1 MSRLESDEFEE
12 ITVPQTSP
20 KTESTVQLVA
30 ELAQALDKQLVSYC
44 HWKSNEA
51 IDRSESAENDLDL
64 LVARSDAERFRAV
77 LHELGYTRVE
87 RTAKPSPPG
96 KEDFIGYDP
105 AAGRFVHV
113 DVHYQLV
120 LGHDRT
126 KNYRIPVE
134 APYLASS
141 RHHGLL
147 KVPSPEFEYVIFVIR
162 MVLKYAIVDEV
173 LWKALRGRH
182 RGPKSSE
189 SRELVHLESLID
201 RAEVASILEK
211 FLPWMDADLFDQCVK
226 VARSEGSLT
235 SQVAVGRRLVSVL
248 EPFGRRGPVADTG
261 VRLYRRIEL
270 GIQSRLGRKPRY
282 RLSTGGAIV
291 GVMGADGSG
300 KSTAIAEIESW
311 LSDDFEMRTVHL
323 GKPPWSPTTYGVR
336 GSLKLGVGV
345 RSKVLGRPTGS
356 RLDFLEPKP
365 GLRSILWLACTA
377 RDRYLQYRR
386 VQRFANSGGLVIS
399 DRYPH
404 QALKSMEV
412 AQISQFNEGA
422 ETKGFESALAR
433 LEEQYHNRIA
443 APELLILLRVDPETA
458 VARKTDEPSD
468 YVRRRATEVWNIDWD
483 NSGVHV
489 IDATQSPELV
499 AAELKSL
506 IWSHL
511 T

>member
-1 MSRLESDEFEE
+1 MSRVEKAEFRGSTATRTTATAALPVELVVRLARALDDKE
-12 ITVPQTSP
+12 IT
-20 KTESTVQLVA
+20 
-30 ELAQALDKQLVSYC
+30 YC

-77 LHELGYTRVE
+77 LHELGYTRVG
-87 RTAKPSPPG
+87 RTTKPSPPG
-96 KEDFIGYDP
+96 KEDFIGYDAT
-105 AAGRFVHV
+105 AARFVHV

-126 KNYRIPVE
+126 KNYRIPIE
-134 APYLASS
+134 TPYLRSS

-173 LWKALRGRH
+173 LWKALRGQR

-189 SRELVHLESLID
+189 IRERIHLESLID
-201 RAEVASILEK
+201 RAEVDSILKES
-211 FLPWMDADLFDQCVK
+211 LPWMDVDLFDQCVA
-226 VARSEGSLT
+226 VARGEGSLT
-235 SQVAVGRRLVSVL
+235 SQVAVGRRLGSVL
-248 EPFGRRGPVADTG
+248 EPFGRRGPLTDTG
-261 VRLYRRIEL
+261 VRLSRRIEL

-300 KSTAIAEIESW
+300 KSTAIEEIERW
-311 LSDDFEMRTVHL
+311 LSDDFEMRRVHL
-323 GKPPWSPTTYGVR
+323 GKPPWSPTTYGIR
-336 GSLKLGVGV
+336 GSLKLGVAIRTKLFGRSSV
-345 RSKVLGRPTGS
+345 REANH
-356 RLDFLEPKP
+356 LEPQP
-365 GLRSILWLACTA
+365 GIRSILWLACTS
-377 RDRYLQYRR
+377 RDRYLHYRR
-386 VQRFANSGGLVIS
+386 AQRFANSGGLVIS

-404 QALKSMEV
+404 DAFQTMEV
-412 AQISQFNEGA
+412 AQIARVKGSA
-422 ETKGFESALAR
+422 ESNALEAALAR
-433 LEEQYHNRIA
+433 LEERYHRRIA
-443 APELLILLRVDPETA
+443 AADVLILLRVDPETA

-468 YVRRRATEVWNIDWD
+468 YVRRRASEVWNIDWD
-483 NSGVHV
+483 DSDVHV
-489 IDATQSPELV
+489 IDASRRPELV